1 MLRELDPIAFK
12 MAAVLTSGA
21 SAVASAVAD
30 NWSMQ
35 LFDVSLSVLLACFAG
50 ATIALAFLPPMPRG
64 RMFVAVIAGTLIAAY
79 GTPVVLH
86 VLDWHKHAQLHV
98 GMGFLLGLG
107 AYAGITWALVKG
119 PEILTSRL
127 KGGGS

>member
-1 MLRELDPIAFK
+1 MLRDLDPIAFK
-12 MAAVLTSGA
+12 LAAVLTSGA

-30 NWSMQ
+30 SWPLQ
-35 LFDVSLSVLLACFAG
+35 LFGVSLSVLLGCFAG

-64 RMFVAVIAGTLIAAY
+64 RMFVAVFAGTVIAAY

-86 VLDWHKHAQLHV
+86 VLDWHKYAQLHV

-107 AYAGITWALVKG
+107 GYAGITWALVKG